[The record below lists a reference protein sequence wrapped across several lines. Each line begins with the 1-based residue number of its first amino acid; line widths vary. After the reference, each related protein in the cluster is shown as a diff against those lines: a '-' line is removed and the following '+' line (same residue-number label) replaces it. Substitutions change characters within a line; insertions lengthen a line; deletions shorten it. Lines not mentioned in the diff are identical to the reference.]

1 MKNLIIVLLTSGIT
15 LATNTANAQTVQ
27 SHTTT
32 TVKQNPDGST
42 HTAVHRQKH
51 VTVHKRVRARTPRIT
66 VKKTTTTTSA
76 TVK

>member
-15 LATNTANAQTVQ
+15 LAANAQTVH
-27 SHTTT
+27 SHTTVST
-32 TVKQNPDGST
+32 QQNPDGST
-42 HTAVHRQKH
+42 HTSVNRQKH
-51 VTVHKRVRARTPRIT
+51 VVVHHRARVRSPRVT